1 MILYKNVPGKK
12 YYYSRKCMVTITM
25 IPTLQQEKMGLI
37 LKTPLALFDMQVL
50 RIKSPFYEN
59 LIFTTFRTFFL
70 VLFFLGYISFST
82 LIPAIIFL
90 ETLIMAASILFE
102 KKSPRN
108 LKLRILFPVTFCL
121 RT

>member
-1 MILYKNVPGKK
+1 
-12 YYYSRKCMVTITM
+12 MVTITM

-59 LIFTTFRTFFL
+59 LIFTTLRTFFL
-70 VLFFLGYISFST
+70 VLFFLGYIFFST

-102 KKSPRN
+102 KKKS
-108 LKLRILFPVTFCL
+108 
-121 RT
+121 